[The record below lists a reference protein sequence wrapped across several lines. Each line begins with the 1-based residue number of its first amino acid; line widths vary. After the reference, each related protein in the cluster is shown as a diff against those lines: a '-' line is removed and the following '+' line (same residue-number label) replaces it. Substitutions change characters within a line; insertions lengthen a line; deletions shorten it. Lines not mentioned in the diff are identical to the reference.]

1 MSQSHQNWYECK
13 QLNWGHHH
21 EDFNKSSWNNV
32 QSSIKVFVT
41 PICIQ
46 PEWSHVWIYYAVA
59 RLKWFISQSQKSKEV
74 ILNARNIT
82 HTRMHTQTYTHSH
95 THTHTQTHM
104 HLQTLLTNICMH
116 TCILLLFTSGL
127 KQCEQNLF
135 GLQIEIKNASSRCW
149 MNCPPALP
157 HWHSLN
163 KYIQCIG

>member
-21 EDFNKSSWNNV
+21 EDFNKSFWNNV

-46 PEWSHVWIYYAVA
+46 PGWSHVWIYYAVA

-82 HTRMHTQTYTHSH
+82 HRRMHTQTH
-95 THTHTQTHM
+95 THTHTHTLTHTHTNTHALTDPVNKHM
-104 HLQTLLTNICMH
+104 HAYMH
-116 TCILLLFTSGL
+116 TFFVYIWVKTMWTKFIWTTNRN
-127 KQCEQNLF
+127 KKR
-135 GLQIEIKNASSRCW
+135 IK
-149 MNCPPALP
+149 
-157 HWHSLN
+157 
-163 KYIQCIG
+163 